1 MQINLKL
8 VCINFLKMKLSLKKK
23 KIILGKGLTIV
34 ANVIQKEFLSN
45 VEEYNLTIIVTIE
58 HNNLLFEIYCS
69 FLLKET

>member
-1 MQINLKL
+1 
-8 VCINFLKMKLSLKKK
+8 MKLSLKKK